1 MWCVYFHSIYN
12 FIPIYS
18 HYSKYRYEI
27 IFIDLFKKIDFT
39 EKNISGMMAAC
50 QSGLMRTMHVGKE
63 KVADLIPVDVVIN
76 CMIVAAWK
84 RGKAESNNNFT
95 SEPIPI
101 YQSTSGNLNPI
112 TWGQIEEW
120 ALLSIRKFPLDSNTM
135 VWYVY

>member
-1 MWCVYFHSIYN
+1 
-12 FIPIYS
+12 
-18 HYSKYRYEI
+18 
-27 IFIDLFKKIDFT
+27 
-39 EKNISGMMAAC
+39 MMAAC

-84 RGKAESNNNFT
+84 RGKAESNNNFA

>member
-1 MWCVYFHSIYN
+1 
-12 FIPIYS
+12 
-18 HYSKYRYEI
+18 
-27 IFIDLFKKIDFT
+27 
-39 EKNISGMMAAC
+39 MMAAC

-120 ALLSIRKFPLDSNTM
+120 ALLSIRKFPLDSKTM
-135 VWYVY
+135 VWYVHTNIYSLYNSVQ